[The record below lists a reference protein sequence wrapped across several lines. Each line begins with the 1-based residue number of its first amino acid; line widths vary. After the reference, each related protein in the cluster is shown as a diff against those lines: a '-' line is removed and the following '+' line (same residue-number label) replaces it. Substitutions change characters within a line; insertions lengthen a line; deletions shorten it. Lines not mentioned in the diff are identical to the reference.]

1 MVSRAPKG
9 RSKVTNG
16 RQLFIDGDARLKV
29 SRRFRDVLASIAT
42 DLGGADR
49 LSEGQ
54 KQIARRCAMLSVECE
69 IMESA
74 AVAGQSFDL
83 DVYGQLTDR
92 LGRAF
97 QRLGLKRVM
106 VVSSGG
112 DSLQTSLVC
121 LGPRQPD
128 DDRLQHQQRCH
139 GTQDSGQRAQ
149 AE

>member
-1 MVSRAPKG
+1 VASQMVSRAPKG

-49 LSEGQ
+49 LSESQ

-74 AVAGQSFDL
+74 AVAGGLSI
-83 DVYGQLTDR
+83 LTSMASSR
-92 LGRAF
+92 I
-97 QRLGLKRVM
+97 GLVAPF
-106 VVSSGG
+106 SG
-112 DSLQTSLVC
+112 L
-121 LGPRQPD
+121 
-128 DDRLQHQQRCH
+128 
-139 GTQDSGQRAQ
+139 A
-149 AE
+149 